1 MEEKV
6 KAFLKELEELTNKHG
21 MYVGWGY
28 NGAEIADIKDN
39 KLIADGLV
47 YTYEGTYECNITE
60 PYFIRDSKGNL
71 TENIISSR

>member
-28 NGAEIADIKDN
+28 NGLEIADIKDN
-39 KLIADGLV
+39 KMIAEDLLYTNDGA
-47 YTYEGTYECNITE
+47 YECDMGW
-60 PYFIRDSKGNL
+60 PYHARDRKGNVIPL
-71 TENIISSR
+71 TISSR